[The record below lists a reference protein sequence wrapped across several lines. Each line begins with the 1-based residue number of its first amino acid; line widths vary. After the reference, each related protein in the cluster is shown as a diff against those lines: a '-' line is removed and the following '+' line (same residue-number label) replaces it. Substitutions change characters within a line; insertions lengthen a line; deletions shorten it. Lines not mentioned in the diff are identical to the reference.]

1 MSKSTFS
8 SEYTVFRETLKDLRL
23 RAAITQ
29 TDLATR
35 LGRPQ
40 SHVSKFEAGERRLD
54 VIETMAIC
62 DAIGVSF
69 EDFIS
74 EFTARLRQ
82 RQKGRSTPSRRGVGK

>member
-8 SEYTVFRETLKDLRL
+8 FEYTVFCQTLKDLRL
-23 RAAITQ
+23 RAEVTQ
-29 TDLATR
+29 TDLAVR
-35 LGRPQ
+35 LGHPQ

-62 DAIGVSF
+62 NAIGVSF

-74 EFTARLRQ
+74 EFTSRLHDK
-82 RQKGRSTPSRRGVGK
+82 QKRRSTQVRKGVGK